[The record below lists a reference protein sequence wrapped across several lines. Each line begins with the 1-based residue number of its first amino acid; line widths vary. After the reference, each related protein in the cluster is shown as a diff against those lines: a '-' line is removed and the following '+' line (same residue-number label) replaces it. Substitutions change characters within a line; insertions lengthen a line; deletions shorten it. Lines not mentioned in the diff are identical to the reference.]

1 MVFVRVMRN
10 IYHALMRIGRLT
22 GCHQMPERSFHV
34 RGYQFPL
41 CARCTGIVI
50 GELAAIPL
58 WFLLPVGFI
67 TACILGVPLVMDGGL
82 QYFYFI
88 PSTNLRRVVTGF
100 LAGWGLMTI
109 YIRIFVLI
117 MDFILR

>member
-1 MVFVRVMRN
+1 MRS
-10 IYHALMRIGRLT
+10 IYSTLMRIGHLT
-22 GCHQMPERSFHV
+22 GCHQLPERSFHV

-88 PSTNLRRVVTGF
+88 PSTNLRRVITGF

-109 YIRIFVLI
+109 YIRIFGLI